1 MSAMDELG
9 EMFGVTFNES
19 KIAAVLRE
27 HEERLKE
34 LESRFTFQLAVDA
47 EDRAM
52 KAESRVLELE
62 AQVKSLQVERSESDY
77 ESGVADGFR
86 AGQASSPFPVQVKS
100 LKQANHR
107 LEARVNAA
115 NGESLEYK
123 VGYESAL
130 RKIAELL
137 SLLRLLGECQ
147 EHGNGCLPFYR
158 ERIEWLLDVKESK
171 DYTFGH
177 AMRTYRQMS
186 KELDDMR
193 ERALRA
199 EFRAGDL
206 DKVVTDV
213 RDTLKVEEQCMDT
226 LALLFDANFGG
237 LSLERCREKITQLN
251 QDAAILD
258 FMESRPGEYFQSTFV
273 PTLREAVLLRM
284 AKEKDGEG

>member
-1 MSAMDELG
+1 MSEMDELG

-147 EHGNGCLPFYR
+147 EHGADCLPFYE
-158 ERIEWLLDVKESK
+158 ERVKWLLDKK
-171 DYTFGH
+171 
-177 AMRTYRQMS
+177 AAQ
-186 KELDDMR
+186 
-193 ERALRA
+193 
-199 EFRAGDL
+199 
-206 DKVVTDV
+206 
-213 RDTLKVEEQCMDT
+213 
-226 LALLFDANFGG
+226 
-237 LSLERCREKITQLN
+237 

-258 FMESRPGEYFQSTFV
+258 YTEAEIEYGMPLWLMQLPATIKDDERYREGS
-273 PTLREAVLLRM
+273 TLREAVLLRM
-284 AKEKDGEG
+284 AKEKEGEGCITQ